1 MRTFYIFK
9 INKEYYK
16 LTKNMPENLYNA
28 YLNIKLSTKNNI
40 KLLYNEYFSFT
51 DSINK
56 NVLSNLV
63 YNRMKEYD
71 GYSIYNNIH
80 SFNNYYTDE
89 VSKLIIF
96 NSFMILKSNIPN
108 STFFTELAKI
118 PNIFV
123 IDFES
128 EDYFF
133 LSNIK
138 NLRPLN
144 KNNYSV

>member
-56 NVLSNLV
+56 NTTNSCRRENILV
-63 YNRMKEYD
+63 
-71 GYSIYNNIH
+71 
-80 SFNNYYTDE
+80 
-89 VSKLIIF
+89 
-96 NSFMILKSNIPN
+96 
-108 STFFTELAKI
+108 
-118 PNIFV
+118 
-123 IDFES
+123 
-128 EDYFF
+128 
-133 LSNIK
+133 
-138 NLRPLN
+138 
-144 KNNYSV
+144 

>member
-56 NVLSNLV
+56 NALSNLV